1 MMYAACTTP
10 KSKTSHGISTPRPG
24 KALIILLWMEG
35 FIRFIPIII
44 GFQPYKVMQDF
55 ATIHS
60 IIPQFAKITTS
71 PVDQLKPKKNCWIS
85 SYFCWS
91 SWCLESSLSN
101 MIYPAR
107 LRLETQT
114 KWYIYPVGKGPKA
127 DLKLKMQQETGYI
140 WLLRWWIAS
149 MRLIIIFPRTKCPN
163 SGQQIMKKTTHFQT
177 HQVSWHVAAQP
188 WCLQIPPSLVSFE
201 TIDGWT
207 ENHLWIICW

>member
-91 SWCLESSLSN
+91 S
-101 MIYPAR
+101 
-107 LRLETQT
+107 
-114 KWYIYPVGKGPKA
+114 
-127 DLKLKMQQETGYI
+127 
-140 WLLRWWIAS
+140 
-149 MRLIIIFPRTKCPN
+149 
-163 SGQQIMKKTTHFQT
+163 
-177 HQVSWHVAAQP
+177 
-188 WCLQIPPSLVSFE
+188 
-201 TIDGWT
+201 
-207 ENHLWIICW
+207 

>member
-1 MMYAACTTP
+1 
-10 KSKTSHGISTPRPG
+10 
-24 KALIILLWMEG
+24 MEG
-35 FIRFIPIII
+35 FIRFIPIIL
-44 GFQPYKVMQDF
+44 GFQLFQPYKVMQDF

-60 IIPQFAKITTS
+60 IIPQFATIPTS
-71 PVDQLKPKKNCWIS
+71 PVDQYLKPKTNCWIF

-114 KWYIYPVGKGPKA
+114 KWYIYLVGKGPKT

-149 MRLIIIFPRTKCPN
+149 MRLIIILPRTKCHN
-163 SGQQIMKKTTHFQT
+163 SGLNH
-177 HQVSWHVAAQP
+177 
-188 WCLQIPPSLVSFE
+188 E
-201 TIDGWT
+201 
-207 ENHLWIICW
+207 ENHPFPNTPGVMARRGPALVPADTSQFCQFWNHRWLNWKSSVNHLLIA